1 MTFWQAQKRALKMV
15 RGSEATGDSDRTKP
29 ATVAEALNAYE
40 TDLEVALCSKM
51 TMTAGCCCAR
61 SCADAA

>member
-1 MTFWQAQKRALKMV
+1 MV
-15 RGSEATGDSDRTKP
+15 RGSEAAGDSDGTKP

-40 TDLEVALCSKM
+40 ADLEVAL

-61 SCADAA
+61 SCPDAA